1 MTRRALITGISGFVG
16 GFLAEHL
23 LDAGDMV
30 LGCSPD
36 GRWTEASPTGLR
48 DRVELLAWELLAGD
62 LLAWDRAERDGPGE
76 EVRGRIE
83 RFQPDVIYHLAALS
97 VPADCGR
104 LRPTP
109 EAEAINVG
117 GTRRVVDLAAS
128 LPSRPRVLLTSSS
141 HVYAPVSPEAPHVA
155 ENAPLGPLGG
165 YGRTKRAAEEEVR
178 RAVEEGRCEAVVA
191 RAFQH
196 TGPRQSPRMMLPQW
210 ARQLAQ
216 DSHEPIEVYT
226 RDAWIDLTDVRDVVR
241 AYRLLVE
248 HGRSGEVYNV
258 GSATSRRSGD
268 LLEQLRAMA
277 GAQRSIV
284 ELHPGRK
291 QDPIADITRLVG
303 RTGWRAEIPLE
314 QTLSDTLA
322 YWRGGGSGSLPVGE
336 GFRA

>member
-1 MTRRALITGISGFVG
+1 MARRALITGISGFVG

-36 GRWTEASPTGLR
+36 GRWTEASPPWLR
-48 DRVELLAWELLAGD
+48 DRVD
-62 LLAWDRAERDGPGE
+62 LLAWDMAERGGPDGE
-76 EVRGRIE
+76 VRSEVRGRIE
-83 RFQPDVIYHLAALS
+83 QFRPDVIYHLAALS

-141 HVYAPVSPEAPHVA
+141 YVYAPVSPEAPQVS
-155 ENAPLGPLGG
+155 EDAPLGPLGG
-165 YGRTKRAAEEEVR
+165 YGRTKLAAEEVVR

-196 TGPRQSPRMMLPQW
+196 TGARQNPRMMLPQW
-210 ARQLAQ
+210 ASQLAQ
-216 DSHEPIEVYT
+216 DSNKPVEVYT

-291 QDPIADITRLVG
+291 QDPIADITRLVE

-314 QTLSDTLA
+314 QTLADTLA
-322 YWRGGGSGSLPVGE
+322 YWRGQSQ
-336 GFRA
+336 